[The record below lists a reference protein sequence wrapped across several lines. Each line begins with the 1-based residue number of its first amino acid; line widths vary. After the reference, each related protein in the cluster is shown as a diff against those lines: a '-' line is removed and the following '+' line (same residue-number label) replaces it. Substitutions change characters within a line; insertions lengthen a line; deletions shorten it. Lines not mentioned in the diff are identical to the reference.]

1 MLRKLINQINKLFFF
16 LDHNA
21 FQLCLPII
29 RCLLSALIVQWENF
43 RGEDRSKSYIKQLT
57 LSTNLIILLKKAR
70 LLPSPLNEIYELFPF
85 ITAYDCYTLLLCIWN
100 YLKQNLTI
108 KQQQN
113 ILRDSIYYDP
123 IRFVIQKN
131 IADVGHIAE
140 HFLHLQLQTTSIS

>member
-1 MLRKLINQINKLFFF
+1 MISF
-16 LDHNA
+16 LDNNA

-43 RGEDRSKSYIKQLT
+43 RGEDRSKIYIKQLT

-70 LLPSPLNEIYELFPF
+70 YLPAPLNEIYELFPF
-85 ITAYDCYTLLLCIWN
+85 VTAYDCYTLLLNIWN
-100 YLKQNLTI
+100 YLKQNSQILTT
-108 KQQQN
+108 KQQN
-113 ILRDSIYYDP
+113 MARDPIYFDP